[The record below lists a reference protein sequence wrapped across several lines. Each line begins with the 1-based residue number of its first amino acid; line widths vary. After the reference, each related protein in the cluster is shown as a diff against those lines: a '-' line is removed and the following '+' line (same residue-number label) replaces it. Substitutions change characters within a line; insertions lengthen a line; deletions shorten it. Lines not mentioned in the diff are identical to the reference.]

1 MFTKEHF
8 IWISICIVII
18 TTLSIISIKKKFSFK
33 LAAFIMAGVSLIS
46 ELSKIFS
53 HMEFVNGVD
62 VTEGMVLDPGAL
74 PFHLCSL
81 LIFAFFYLPFAKE
94 SKLKTFLLNL
104 VVPIGLVGATLAIL
118 MATSGTNFLKPYA
131 YQCFIYHAFMVW
143 FAIYLIGTRQVSLGK
158 KEWLQNI
165 LTLSILSI
173 VMIWVNSL
181 LKDYNT
187 NFFFVVRPPVKG
199 LPLLNL
205 NHGWFVYFIT
215 LLCLGFIGITLV
227 HLPFL
232 IKEHKR
238 LKQDKNSNDDIITE

>member
-1 MFTKEHF
+1 
-8 IWISICIVII
+8 
-18 TTLSIISIKKKFSFK
+18 
-33 LAAFIMAGVSLIS
+33 
-46 ELSKIFS
+46 
-53 HMEFVNGVD
+53 MEFVNGVD

-94 SKLKTFLLNL
+94 SKFKTFLLNL

-118 MATSGTNFLKPYA
+118 MATSGTDFLKPYA
-131 YQCFIYHAFMVW
+131 YQCFIYHSFMVW
-143 FAIYLIGTRQVSLGK
+143 FAIYLIGTHQVSLGK

-215 LLCLGFIGITLV
+215 L
-227 HLPFL
+227 
-232 IKEHKR
+232 
-238 LKQDKNSNDDIITE
+238 Q